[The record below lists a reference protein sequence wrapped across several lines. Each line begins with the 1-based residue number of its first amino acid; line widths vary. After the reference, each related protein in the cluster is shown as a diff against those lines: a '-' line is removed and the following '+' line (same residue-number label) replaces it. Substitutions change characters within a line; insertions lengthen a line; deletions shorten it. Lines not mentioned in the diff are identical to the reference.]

1 MAMLIT
7 LFLVLTNIF
16 NMITANS
23 PNVEG
28 MTAIAAWML
37 VCIFFVF
44 GALIGYAYLLWIWKK
59 KSCLKKKKI
68 SKECE
73 EMKKIRIMRKDDF
86 RNRVDD
92 VFLAVFPI
100 MFLIFNLLYW
110 PLCLQ
115 SKVNLILE
123 S

>member
-1 MAMLIT
+1 MLIT

-73 EMKKIRIMRKDDF
+73 EMKKIRIMRKDEF